1 MKINAARSVGPER
14 NIIDEF
20 GIRDLSLRAG
30 LERCRAQECRQLSEH
45 VNSYANKV
53 TANTAAQRTK
63 NVHAT
68 AENIEVRYALQKQTD
83 DDQIAPSVLQTY

>member
-20 GIRDLSLRAG
+20 GIRDLSLRAR

-63 NVHAT
+63 NVHA
-68 AENIEVRYALQKQTD
+68 ENIEVRYALQKQTD

>member
-14 NIIDEF
+14 NIIDEL
-20 GIRDLSLRAG
+20 GIRDLSLRAR
-30 LERCRAQECRQLSEH
+30 LERCRAQCRQLSEH

-63 NVHAT
+63 NVHA
-68 AENIEVRYALQKQTD
+68 ENIEVRYALQKQTD